1 MKLEGE
7 DRERP
12 WDEVTIVGGILA
24 MHGCWFGA
32 GYFAT
37 TELSHALVAA
47 VWVYSMSVLLP
58 LIWADNARIGRNCR
72 QLDEE
77 IRQQKA
83 RLAEL
88 ERQANEHWWDER

>member
-32 GYFAT
+32 SYFAT
-37 TELSHALVAA
+37 SELSHALVVA
-47 VWVYSMSVLLP
+47 VWFYSTATLLP

-77 IRQQKA
+77 IEKA
-83 RLAEL
+83 AAEL
-88 ERQANEHWWDER
+88 RRLEELAARRDRAK